1 MHATINCCMHPEV
14 FKIWIQVLNCNGA
27 CAASRN
33 QQVLEKTTCCAAG
46 FRLHTWKMLPLM
58 NFMQIWQLFVS
69 LLSWQSVGSLWL
81 DHQGPFLYW
90 QKHEAA
96 SSIYF
101 TLSLWHIEDSQ
112 PDLETRTLDL
122 LLLNSERTTWGK
134 LWAKTYFFFLQ
145 IMQNFLS
152 QFRTRWTRTGLPPL
166 FYDKAFIRDQCLVPC
181 PSISSLVKSSLHPS
195 PQPPGPLNITS
206 PSTLS
211 LIENYAWLQR
221 NYFTLRLWFRWS
233 SWNFT
238 CGGCGDCAFDPAGTD
253 LYRLDSIGVVGAS
266 VKAEMSL
273 DD

>member
-96 SSIYF
+96 SNIYF

-134 LWAKTYFFFLQ
+134 LWAKTYFFFT
-145 IMQNFLS
+145 NNAE
-152 QFRTRWTRTGLPPL
+152 L
-166 FYDKAFIRDQCLVPC
+166 FI
-181 PSISSLVKSSLHPS
+181 SISNKMDKDRSATTSLWQGVH
-195 PQPPGPLNITS
+195 QGPMLGALPFNLFIGKIISTSIATASRSTQHYISINAITYWKVRMAAKKLFHT
-206 PSTLS
+206 PTM
-211 LIENYAWLQR
+211 
-221 NYFTLRLWFRWS
+221 
-233 SWNFT
+233 
-238 CGGCGDCAFDPAGTD
+238 
-253 LYRLDSIGVVGAS
+253 V
-266 VKAEMSL
+266 
-273 DD
+273 